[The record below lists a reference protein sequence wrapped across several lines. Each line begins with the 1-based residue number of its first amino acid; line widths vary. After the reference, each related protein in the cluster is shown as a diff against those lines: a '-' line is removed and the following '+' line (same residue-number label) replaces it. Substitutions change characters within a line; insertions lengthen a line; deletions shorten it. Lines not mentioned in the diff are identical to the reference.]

1 MTNLAPLDS
10 YDSCTYEW
18 SSPDG
23 DIYVTIVDDDEAY
36 WVNAQIGFAGTSH
49 NSDAYAIGV
58 LAGQAIR
65 AGASKRQIALSLI
78 GITHEK
84 SNGLTQTALSA
95 ADAIGKSILRHEQTT
110 TKEM

>member
-1 MTNLAPLDS
+1 MTNLIEHDAYAS
-10 YDSCTYEW
+10 HTYEW
-18 SSPDG
+18 TSPDG
-23 DIYVTIVDDDEAY
+23 DIYVTIVDDNEAY
-36 WVNAQIGFAGTSH
+36 WVSAAIGFAGTSH

-65 AGASKRQIALSLI
+65 AGASRRDVALSLI

-95 ADAIGKSILRHEQTT
+95 ADAIGKSILKHDEACQPV
-110 TKEM
+110 

>member
-1 MTNLAPLDS
+1 MTNLIEHLP
-10 YDSCTYEW
+10 YTGTTYEW
-18 SSPDG
+18 QSPEG
-23 DIYVTIVDDDEAY
+23 DIYVTVVNDNAAY
-36 WVNAQIGFAGTSH
+36 WINAQIGFAGTAS

-65 AGASKRQIALSLI
+65 AGANPRTIALSLV
-78 GITHEK
+78 GISNEK

>member
-1 MTNLAPLDS
+1 MTNLTELQPYSGA
-10 YDSCTYEW
+10 TYEW
-18 SSPDG
+18 SSPEG

-36 WVNAQIGFAGTSH
+36 WINAQIGFAGTSQ

-65 AGASKRQIALSLI
+65 AGASKRSIALSLI
-78 GITHEK
+78 GITHNK

-95 ADAIGKSILRHEQTT
+95 ADAIGKSILKHDEGCQAG
-110 TKEM
+110 

>member
-1 MTNLAPLDS
+1 MTNLIEHAP
-10 YDSCTYEW
+10 YVGATYEW

-23 DIYVTIVDDDEAY
+23 DIYVTIVDDDSAY
-36 WVNAQIGFAGTSH
+36 WINAQIGFAGTAH

-65 AGASKRQIALSLI
+65 AGAPKHKIACSLI

-95 ADAIGKSILRHEQTT
+95 ADAIGKSILKHEEACQPA
-110 TKEM
+110 

>member
-1 MTNLAPLDS
+1 MTNLTELQS
-10 YDSCTYEW
+10 YEGSTYEW
-18 SSPDG
+18 TSPDG
-23 DIYVTIVDDDEAY
+23 DIYVTIVDDNEAY
-36 WVNAQIGFAGTSH
+36 WVSAQIGFAGTAH

-65 AGASKRQIALSLI
+65 AGASKRSIAHSLI

-95 ADAIGKSILRHEQTT
+95 ADAIGKSILKHEEGCQPA
-110 TKEM
+110 

>member
-1 MTNLAPLDS
+1 MTNLIEHTPYS
-10 YDSCTYEW
+10 GSTYEW
-18 SSPDG
+18 TSPDG
-23 DIYVTIVDDDEAY
+23 DIYVTIVDDDGAY

-65 AGASKRQIALSLI
+65 AGANKRAVALSLI

-95 ADAIGKSILRHEQTT
+95 ADAIGKSILKHEEACQPA
-110 TKEM
+110 

>member
-1 MTNLAPLDS
+1 MTNLIEHQS
-10 YDSCTYEW
+10 YTGCTYEW

-23 DIYVTIVDDDEAY
+23 DIYVTVVDDNGAY
-36 WVNAQIGFAGTSH
+36 WIDAQIGFAGTSH

-65 AGASKRQIALSLI
+65 AGASKRKIAHSLV

-95 ADAIGKSILRHEQTT
+95 ADAIGKSILKHDETCQPA
-110 TKEM
+110 